1 MRLSVLVAAL
11 ALAPILPAA
20 AQAPAAPT
28 RQNALSL
35 SPVLGIPFTFVTFEY
50 ERAVV
55 PTFSLA
61 PYFSYFE
68 VDDGSY
74 TSFALRGRF
83 YPGEEA
89 PQGFSV
95 GLVGGATRIID
106 DDICCDIFPD
116 PGRASGTY
124 PTLEVTL
131 DYNFL
136 VGKTDRFLI
145 ATGVGGKRIFVRGD
159 DYDLPTVYPTF
170 RFQLGF
176 TF

>member
-1 MRLSVLVAAL
+1 MRLSVLAAL
-11 ALAPILPAA
+11 AFVLAPIGAD
-20 AQAPAAPT
+20 AQAPAQPE
-28 RQNALSL
+28 RRNALSA

-50 ERAVV
+50 ERAVL

-74 TSFALRGRF
+74 TSFSLRGRF

-89 PQGFSV
+89 PHGFSV
-95 GLVGGATRIID
+95 GLVGGATHIVD
-106 DDICCDIFPD
+106 DEFCCDPFPD
-116 PGRASGTY
+116 PARAKGTY

-145 ATGVGGKRIFVRGD
+145 ATGVGGKRLFVRGD